1 MRRVYSSETLAIRSL
16 QHLAL
21 RLSFPLNELIKLST
35 KIDSLYKFK
44 EQKKESG
51 GVRII
56 SDPKPVLK
64 KVQNR
69 IHNLL
74 QEIIPPECAHGAIK
88 GRSNIS
94 NAKIHCGQ
102 NWVWKLD
109 FKSFYPNISNYQV
122 YNLFRYDL
130 NCSPNVAHLLTKL
143 CTVNGGV
150 PQGGPMSSDIAI
162 LVCRKLGRRLK
173 ALADKF
179 EFNHT
184 QYIDDLAFSGRLIPF
199 LFRENVKQII
209 TERGFKLNHAKE
221 SLTGRHKLQI
231 VTGLS
236 VNCKE
241 PHQPRGKKRQWRAEK
256 YIFNKFKAKELPEEL
271 RIKEERKIQGRES
284 YLRAVSAK

>member
-1 MRRVYSSETLAIRSL
+1 MRKVYSRETLSIRSL
-16 QHLAL
+16 KHLAL
-21 RLSFPLNELIKLST
+21 RLSFPLNELIKLSIKT
-35 KIDSLYKFK
+35 NSLYKFK
-44 EQKKESG
+44 EEKKESG

-56 SDPKPVLK
+56 SDPKPILK
-64 KVQNR
+64 IVQSQ
-69 IHNLL
+69 IHSLL

-130 NCSPNVAHLLTKL
+130 NCSPDVAHLITKL

-173 ALADKF
+173 TLADKF

-209 TERGFKLNHAKE
+209 AEYGFKLNPAKE

-236 VNCKE
+236 VNRE
-241 PHQPRGKKRQWRAEK
+241 RPYVPRKKRREVRAEK
-256 YIFNKFKAKELPEEL
+256 YIFNKFRAKELPEEL
-271 RIKEERKIQGRES
+271 RIKEEQKIQGKES